1 MSIKTIGIYTSG
13 GGDSINTNDDLIIE
27 IGSGH
32 VACVVS
38 SRIQNA
44 AAAIELFVGTEEE
57 TTDFPLFLSN
67 VIKSSKVLH
76 RTFSNTKI
84 FINNECALVVPV
96 SKFSKAIAADYLNM
110 IFGEERNSRIQFE
123 HLEVS
128 GDMMNVFRI
137 SSSWFDII
145 NRELLISNFHHT
157 YSNILRRVFSTSLE
171 ASFPFIITQFY
182 PAYIITVVIKDGQLQ
197 FIQSFIYHSDNDVL
211 YYLLS
216 ISKQHNI
223 SAADLLIRVSGMI
236 DLQSS
241 LYSQLQKYF
250 RHVEVENIDRSKLQM
265 DVGQHPPHYIT
276 PFVNYLV

>member
-1 MSIKTIGIYTSG
+1 
-13 GGDSINTNDDLIIE
+13 
-27 IGSGH
+27 
-32 VACVVS
+32 
-38 SRIQNA
+38 
-44 AAAIELFVGTEEE
+44 
-57 TTDFPLFLSN
+57 
-67 VIKSSKVLH
+67 
-76 RTFSNTKI
+76 
-84 FINNECALVVPV
+84 
-96 SKFSKAIAADYLNM
+96 M
-110 IFGEERNSRIQFE
+110 IFGQERNSRIQFE
-123 HLEVS
+123 HLEVN